1 MPLRVRVVI
10 LLSLESL
17 PEMPVKIGFRSN
29 FAMVFVSFFVVC
41 NLGLF
46 FLRNA
51 SLFWILWIVWR

>member
-17 PEMPVKIGFRSN
+17 PEMPVKIGFRSK

-46 FLRNA
+46 FCGTLRF
-51 SLFWILWIVWR
+51 SGYSG

>member
-41 NLGLF
+41 KYYYPTYMFRISFVECRVKVG
-46 FLRNA
+46 
-51 SLFWILWIVWR
+51 

>member
-51 SLFWILWIVWR
+51 SFFWILWIVCR